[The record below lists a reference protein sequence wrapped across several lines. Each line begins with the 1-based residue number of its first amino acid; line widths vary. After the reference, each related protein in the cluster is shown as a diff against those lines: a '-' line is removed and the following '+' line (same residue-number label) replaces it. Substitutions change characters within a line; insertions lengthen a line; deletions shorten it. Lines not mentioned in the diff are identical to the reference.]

1 MEVAVGVM
9 GVKRSGAEDL
19 MCGDAVNQLR
29 DAGGSAVFM

>member
-1 MEVAVGVM
+1 MAVGVM

-19 MCGDAVNQLR
+19 MCGDAVYQLR